1 MAVFLALYFATAAST
16 AFVVAVGGGYPEP
29 RADVLRL
36 VVLGLR
42 DPALPVSAGNAVL
55 FGLLHDNCNLS
66 LLPQQISENG
76 TAVVQV
82 PVGSAT
88 NGYYL
93 EVAAGP
99 AAADPVMWRVDAA
112 GTAGGWQAV
121 WASVW
126 RGPGQG
132 AREKLFPQLPYPL
145 TPDSDQGRRVKMD
158 MRPRWPWVLND
169 AVVHTVVVTCW
180 ILFAAARQSKFVC
193 AGAAYVFAVQYSTI
207 AALGFVS
214 AIGLWAS
221 GDWRG
226 AW

>member
-1 MAVFLALYFATAAST
+1 MAVVLALYFATIAVT
-16 AFVVAVGGGYPEP
+16 AFLISIAGGYPEP
-29 RADVLRL
+29 GADKLRL

-42 DPALPVSAGNAVL
+42 DPALPVSANNAIL
-55 FGLLHDNCNLS
+55 FGLLLDDCNLS
-66 LLPQQISENG
+66 VLPQQVTENG
-76 TAVVQV
+76 TAVVQL
-82 PVGSAT
+82 PVGGAT

-99 AAADPVMWRVDAA
+99 AAADPVAWRVDVA
-112 GTAGGWQAV
+112 GTTGVWKEV

-132 AREKLFPQLPYPL
+132 AREKLFPLLPYSL
-145 TPDSDQGRRVKMD
+145 TPDSDHVRRVKMD

-169 AVVHTVVVTCW
+169 AVVHTVVVIFW
-180 ILFAAARQSKFVC
+180 ICFAAARQSKFVC
-193 AGAAYVFAVQYSTI
+193 AGARICALQYSSVAI
-207 AALGFVS
+207 LGFVS
-214 AIGLWAS
+214 AIGLWQS